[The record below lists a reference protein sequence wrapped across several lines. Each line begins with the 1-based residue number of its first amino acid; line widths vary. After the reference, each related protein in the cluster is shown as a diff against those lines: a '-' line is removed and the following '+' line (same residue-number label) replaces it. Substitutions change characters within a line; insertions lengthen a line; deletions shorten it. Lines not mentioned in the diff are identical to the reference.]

1 MAVTDASYTGNGS
14 TTNYSFTFPYLKAS
28 DVEVQVDATPTT
40 AWSFANATTV
50 QFNSAPSNGAKI
62 KILRKT
68 NVDNL
73 TATFYAGS
81 AIKSEDLN
89 DNFTQNLYSTQEKS
103 NRAFETTGGTITGD
117 THFGED
123 VKISFE
129 GATDNAYETTL
140 TVADP
145 TADRT
150 ITLPNE
156 TGTVLT
162 TGASG
167 VVTSAMIADGTIAA
181 ADLASNSVTTA
192 KITDANVTTAK
203 LAADAV
209 TGAKIADDSINSEH
223 YVDGSIDTAHIADN
237 QVTTAKIAADAIT
250 GAKIAD
256 DAIDSEHLAADSI
269 DAEHYAPG
277 SVDATALASNAV
289 TQVKLADD
297 AVGPD
302 ELASSAVVT
311 ASIVDNA
318 VTLAKMAD
326 SSVGTSELV
335 DSSVTAA
342 KLATDAVTNAK
353 VADNAIGTTEI
364 ADNAVTTGKIADAE
378 LTTLAGMQAGT
389 ASILAGGTA
398 LAATLTEINT
408 VCDCKGVHT
417 TISDSDAHYP
427 TSGAVVDYVSTQ
439 LAAVGGF
446 ETIATDAAFPNT
458 QPASGI
464 IVSIAD
470 AGGLVVNGS
479 GTSTTGRTV
488 GGSTVTINNINSQFN
503 STTVAAGVAFMVES
517 TGSGQIYNYH
527 KATLKEA
534 DLINLSSDI
543 DDFGNRYR
551 VHNGEPSSNNDDGDL
566 VWDTSANKMKVYN
579 STASAWEEVT
589 SVGDY
594 KLLGVKDNGQ
604 AHDGSGPTFNGSNDQ
619 YDLFDGSSD
628 ASITNAGQLIV
639 SLNGVIQKPNA
650 SYDANGEGFA
660 LDGSDG
666 IRFCDP
672 PAAGSSLFVTQIG
685 SGTSLQVPAD
695 NSVATAKI
703 QNGAVTTAKLT
714 DANVTTAK
722 IAGDAITGAKIADDA
737 IDSEHYTDGSIDSAH
752 IADDAVTAAKIADAS
767 IDEVRLNI
775 SNSPT
780 NGQFLSAQSGNTGGL
795 TWADGASEGTS
806 VKSTGESG
814 GTKFLR
820 EDGDGTCSWQTVS
833 AGTAL
838 TGSTNN
844 QVTTV
849 TGANAITGE
858 ANLTF
863 DGSNLTVNST
873 VTTKTL
879 NLDGTVESSPSQG
892 DIWYNNGTYYFGSN
906 IASAWAS
913 GGNLSTGRYAHAACG
928 IQSAGLVAGG
938 WSGGSS
944 NSGGGGTTVTE
955 EYDATSWSGGGTLPA
970 ICTTSDAMCGTQTAA
985 LYASQQSNSAVNTV
999 EYDGSSWSTGGNT
1012 NSNHHYGSAF
1022 GLQTAGVLSG
1032 GAPGGTNTNV
1042 TEEYDGS
1049 SWSSGGN
1056 LNNSKKHHGSAG
1068 TLTVG
1073 LAAGGNDGAAEDDT
1087 EEYDGTSWSTGND
1100 MNQVY
1105 TAHAVAGT
1113 QSNAFAAG
1121 GTSDTDASS
1130 TYDGTTWTAAAN
1142 MTTAHPNT
1150 AGGGLTTAG
1159 WVAGG
1164 SGTQNATSEF
1174 NYSTTVQTSG
1184 YGGLS

>member
-1 MAVTDASYTGNGS
+1 MAVTEQSYVGDGS
-14 TTNYSFTFPYLKAS
+14 QTNYPFTFPYLKAS
-28 DVEVQVDATPTT
+28 DVKVQLDATET
-40 AWSFANATTV
+40 AAWTFANATTV
-50 QFNSAPSNGAKI
+50 QMNSAPASGVKI
-62 KILRKT
+62 KILRDT

-89 DNFTQNLYSTQEKS
+89 DNFTQNLYVTQETGGRS
-103 NRAFETTGGTITGD
+103 FQTTGGTITGD

-140 TVADP
+140 TVTDP

-162 TGASG
+162 TGS
-167 VVTSAMIADGTIAA
+167 SAVISSSMITDGTIVA
-181 ADLASNSVTTA
+181 ADLADNAVTTA

-250 GAKIAD
+250 GAKLAD
-256 DAIDSEHLAADSI
+256 DSVDSEHYAADSI

-289 TQVKLADD
+289 TQAKIADD

-302 ELASSAVVT
+302 ELAASAVVT
-311 ASIVDNA
+311 GSIVDNA

-326 SSVGTSELV
+326 SSVGTAELV
-335 DSSVTAA
+335 ADSVTGA
-342 KLATDAVTNAK
+342 KI
-353 VADNAIGTTEI
+353 ADDQIDSEHYVDGSIDTAHI

-389 ASILAGGTA
+389 ASVLAGGTA

-408 VCDCKGVHT
+408 VCDGKGVHT

-439 LAAVGGF
+439 LSAVGGF

-488 GGSTVTINNINSQFN
+488 GSSTVTINGINSQFN
-503 STTVAAGVAFMVES
+503 STTVAAGVAMMVES
-517 TGSGQIYNYH
+517 TGSGHIYNYH

-619 YDLFDGSSD
+619 YDLFDGSTD
-628 ASITNAGQLIV
+628 ASITSAGQLLV

-660 LDGSDG
+660 LDGTDG

-685 SGTSLQVPAD
+685 SATTLQTPSD

-703 QNGAVTTAKLT
+703 QNGAVT
-714 DANVTTAK
+714 NV
-722 IAGDAITGAKIADDA
+722 KIADDT
-737 IDSEHYTDGSIDSAH
+737 IT
-752 IADDAVTAAKIADAS
+752 
-767 IDEVRLNI
+767 EVKLDV
-775 SNSPT
+775 SNAPT
-780 NGQFLSAQSGNTGGL
+780 NGQFLQAQSGEGGGL
-795 TWADGASEGTS
+795 TWA
-806 VKSTGESG
+806 
-814 GTKFLR
+814 
-820 EDGDGTCSWQTVS
+820 
-833 AGTAL
+833 
-838 TGSTNN
+838 
-844 QVTTV
+844 TV
-849 TGANAITGE
+849 T
-858 ANLTF
+858 
-863 DGSNLTVNST
+863 D
-873 VTTKTL
+873 
-879 NLDGTVESSPSQG
+879 
-892 DIWYNNGTYYFGSN
+892 
-906 IASAWAS
+906 
-913 GGNLSTGRYAHAACG
+913 
-928 IQSAGLVAGG
+928 
-938 WSGGSS
+938 
-944 NSGGGGTTVTE
+944 
-955 EYDATSWSGGGTLPA
+955 
-970 ICTTSDAMCGTQTAA
+970 
-985 LYASQQSNSAVNTV
+985 
-999 EYDGSSWSTGGNT
+999 
-1012 NSNHHYGSAF
+1012 
-1022 GLQTAGVLSG
+1022 
-1032 GAPGGTNTNV
+1032 TNTNV
-1042 TEEYDGS
+1042 LA
-1049 SWSSGGN
+1049 GGTITGDVVFDN
-1056 LNNSKKHHGSAG
+1056 ATNAGKDITWDMSDNALEFADETYAKWGTGNDFRIHHNG
-1068 TLTVG
+1068 TLT
-1073 LAAGGNDGAAEDDT
+1073 LLD
-1087 EEYDGTSWSTGND
+1087 
-1100 MNQVY
+1100 
-1105 TAHAVAGT
+1105 
-1113 QSNAFAAG
+1113 
-1121 GTSDTDASS
+1121 
-1130 TYDGTTWTAAAN
+1130 
-1142 MTTAHPNT
+1142 
-1150 AGGGLTTAG
+1150 
-1159 WVAGG
+1159 
-1164 SGTQNATSEF
+1164 NATGALQLRSAVYDF
-1174 NYSTTVQTSG
+1174 RDTSG
-1184 YGGLS
+1184 NETILKGTENGAVELYYDNVKELETKSGGVKLYGHSESIVTALTSAC